1 MKEKEALQI
10 RINTYGLDEDSPN
23 IDLSIVNIKP
33 CIILDYENNSYHQNS
48 QFLNNLFSRV
58 THDQNFDITKY
69 EKFYRYPN
77 LDLSRDKMDAVK
89 TKYNVRK
96 VLDIDKADFRII
108 SQTTV
113 KKLTSYTWRNSLSS
127 AQWFKAA
134 LDKYPNAFNDETKAM
149 FITATDHLDDEHV
162 VLFDTDRRYGSKYK
176 NKDLAGFLDAL
187 DKMQHT
193 AVTMV
198 EGQKNM
204 DVFKSLYDPNII
216 YVTDTYM
223 NELSGEDSITLD
235 AESYKS
241 IRAMLKT
248 GNKEDLTVG
257 MTMMANCNVAKSK
270 TYLGLL
276 FFHFSDTLRG
286 GPVWNQVAFKTLKK
300 QFDKYVLENNHYHS
314 NRYSEC
320 IKLLAEDDALTLE
333 ATEHLINLVF
343 KHVINGN
350 SGINEK
356 RSVFRLNKTSI
367 KLSEEVREKIN
378 NGSSM
383 SKEYLMH
390 HTDDLPF

>member
-1 MKEKEALQI
+1 MKEKEAVHI
-10 RINTYGLDEDSPN
+10 KINTYMLDDNPSNLVKE
-23 IDLSIVNIKP
+23 IVTITP
-33 CIILDYENNSYHQNS
+33 CIILDYDNSYSSNYK
-48 QFLNNLFSRV
+48 FLDVLFTRV
-58 THDQNFDITKY
+58 TQDQNFDITKY
-69 EKFYRYPN
+69 KTFYRYPN

-96 VLDIDKADFRII
+96 VLNIDKADFRII
-108 SQTTV
+108 SQNTV

-127 AQWFKAA
+127 ALWFKGA
-134 LDKYPNAFNDETKAM
+134 LDKYSNAFDDETKAM
-149 FITATDHLDDEHV
+149 FEATIKNLDDDHII
-162 VLFDTDRRYGSKYK
+162 LFNTDRRYGAHYH
-176 NKDLAGFLDAL
+176 NKDLESFLTEIED
-187 DKMQHT
+187 MQT
-193 AVTMV
+193 SAITTI
-198 EGQKNM
+198 EGKKKM
-204 DVFKSLYDPNII
+204 DVFRSLYDPNIV

-223 NELSGEDSITLD
+223 NELSGEDSIALD
-235 AESYKS
+235 AEAYKS
-241 IRAMLKT
+241 IRAMLKS
-248 GNKEDLTVG
+248 GSKEDLTVG

-320 IKLLAEDDALTLE
+320 IKLLAEDDALTIE

-350 SGINEK
+350 SGINEE

-367 KLSEEVREKIN
+367 KLSEDVRKKIN
-378 NGSSM
+378 NGSTM

-390 HTDDLPF
+390 HVDDLPF

>member
-1 MKEKEALQI
+1 MKEKEALHI
-10 RINTYGLDEDSPN
+10 RINTYGLDDDSLN
-23 IDLSIVNIKP
+23 IDGSIVNIQP
-33 CIILDYENNSYHQNS
+33 CIILDRENSYNS
-48 QFLNNLFSRV
+48 NFEYLNDLFKRV
-58 THDQNFDITKY
+58 TMDANFDITKY

-113 KKLTSYTWRNSLSS
+113 KKLTNYTWRNSLSS
-127 AQWFKAA
+127 AQFLRSALVDYPKAFSDA
-134 LDKYPNAFNDETKAM
+134 VTQRFNDALEG
-149 FITATDHLDDEHV
+149 LDDDHII
-162 VLFDTDRRYGSKYK
+162 LFDTDSRYNSSYK
-176 NKDLAGFLDAL
+176 GKHLKSFLDRL
-187 DKMQHT
+187 DGFESS
-193 AVTMV
+193 AITMV
-198 EGQKNM
+198 QGQKNM
-204 DVFKSLYDPNII
+204 DVFRSLYDPNII

-223 NELSGEDSITLD
+223 NELSGEDSVTLD

-300 QFDKYVLENNHYHS
+300 QFDKYVLENNYYHS

-320 IKLLAEDDALTLE
+320 IKLLAEDDALTIE

-350 SGINEK
+350 SGINQENN
-356 RSVFRLNKTSI
+356 VFKMSKTSI
-367 KLSEEVREKIN
+367 KLSEDVREKIN
-378 NGSSM
+378 NGSTM